1 MSRHENHVAVLP
13 ARRDAAPDG
22 SAAPGA
28 LRRGARVA
36 VVGLGIAGL
45 AAARELVADYDVTLV
60 EREPRIGGHIHTVTV
75 DEDGRPVP
83 IDTGF
88 MVFNR
93 VTYPRLVRLFDEL
106 GVASQPAP
114 MSFSVQHPAS
124 GLEYRGTNLNTLF
137 AQRRNLLNPRFLR
150 LLRSI
155 HRFNDEAAR
164 ALESG
169 AARALSLGEYAA
181 ARGYGADFLDLY
193 ILPLAGAIWSAETE
207 RMLLFPA
214 ETLLRFFHNHGF
226 LGLHTHHPWFT
237 PSGGASRY
245 AERLVA
251 PFRDRIRTA
260 AAAVALAPDH
270 DGVRLATAD
279 GHEGR
284 FDRVVLACH
293 ADEAHALLA
302 PGFPEAAA
310 LVAPFRYSRND
321 VLLHADA
328 RVMPRTRL
336 AWASWNTIAAPP
348 GTGDRP
354 SIHYWMNNLQG
365 VSPHRPYFV
374 TLNGR
379 DRVQPDTILRELTYT
394 HPLFDAAAVAAQ
406 PALHAWNARSERLAF
421 AGSYMRY
428 GFHED
433 ALLGG
438 LSAAAS
444 VRGESF
450 QEAAA

>member
-1 MSRHENHVAVLP
+1 MPE
-13 ARRDAAPDG
+13 
-22 SAAPGA
+22 GA
-28 LRRGARVA
+28 HGLMGTGLKPPNALSRGARVA
-36 VVGLGIAGL
+36 VVGSGIAGL
-45 AAARELVADYDVTLV
+45 AAARELVADFDVTLL

-75 DEDGRPVP
+75 DEDGRAVP

-106 GVASQPAP
+106 GIASQPAP

-124 GLEYRGTNLNTLF
+124 GLEFRGTNLNTLF

-155 HRFNDEAAR
+155 NRFNAEAAE
-164 ALESG
+164 ALASG
-169 AARALSLGEYAA
+169 SARNLSLSAYAS

-237 PSGGASRY
+237 PSGGASLY

-251 PFRDRIRTA
+251 PFRDRIRTG
-260 AAAVALAPDH
+260 AAAVSLRPDPA
-270 DGVRLATAD
+270 GIRVAAAD
-279 GHEGR
+279 GHEGV

-293 ADEAHALLA
+293 ADEAHTLLS
-302 PGFPEAAA
+302 PCFPDEAA
-310 LVAPFRYSRND
+310 LVAPFRYSQND
-321 VLLHADA
+321 VLLHTDA

-336 AWASWNTIAAPP
+336 AWASWNTIAAS
-348 GTGDRP
+348 GSLERP

-365 VSPHRPYFV
+365 VSDRRPYFV

-379 DRVQPDTILRELTYT
+379 ARVDESRILRSLSYT

-406 PALHAWNARSERLAF
+406 PAIHAWNARSEQIAF

-444 VRGESF
+444 VRGTAF
-450 QEAAA
+450 LEAAA